1 LNAGPSAQPKR
12 DFGALDPS
20 VADTIVESLRL
31 GEVPDIGLDV
41 ISTGID
47 EHLAAFEREFPRIE
61 SGSGRIR
68 FLRGDFGT
76 GKTFFLKALAARA
89 HEAGLATAYVRISY
103 PDVALKPLALYATI
117 ARTLRTR
124 RQPKGF
130 FRAAIDRWVHRAAER
145 ASDPTIGAGV
155 SETSPDF
162 GNAVDAQLRVMLG
175 DLFDRA
181 PSFAQALAGY
191 ARALDE
197 DRIDVSRGLLQWLAG
212 DSHVAAGVKKYA
224 NLRGALREDDALPM
238 LAGLVTVLEQIGV
251 RGLVVLID
259 EVERVLRQPQPATR
273 MAAYMTLQNLIS
285 AVDDDLRH
293 VLIVVA
299 GTTDVFEHPR
309 GLSSLEPLRQRIAT
323 RFDSS
328 GFEDFDAVQVRLPPF
343 DRRRLVTVGRRVRDV
358 FIERAAMPELAMR
371 VDDDVL
377 GSLADDVIGAFGGRV
392 AIAPRQFFRETI
404 SVLSKARQHP
414 GYDPRSE
421 RPSRATI
428 VADSGLDDRERA
440 ALEDAPMLESFD
452 L

>member
-1 LNAGPSAQPKR
+1 MNAGPSAQPKR

-181 PSFAQALAGY
+181 PS
-191 ARALDE
+191 
-197 DRIDVSRGLLQWLAG
+197 
-212 DSHVAAGVKKYA
+212 
-224 NLRGALREDDALPM
+224 
-238 LAGLVTVLEQIGV
+238 
-251 RGLVVLID
+251 
-259 EVERVLRQPQPATR
+259 
-273 MAAYMTLQNLIS
+273 
-285 AVDDDLRH
+285 
-293 VLIVVA
+293 
-299 GTTDVFEHPR
+299 
-309 GLSSLEPLRQRIAT
+309 SL
-323 RFDSS
+323 
-328 GFEDFDAVQVRLPPF
+328 
-343 DRRRLVTVGRRVRDV
+343 
-358 FIERAAMPELAMR
+358 
-371 VDDDVL
+371 
-377 GSLADDVIGAFGGRV
+377 
-392 AIAPRQFFRETI
+392 
-404 SVLSKARQHP
+404 KC
-414 GYDPRSE
+414 
-421 RPSRATI
+421 
-428 VADSGLDDRERA
+428 
-440 ALEDAPMLESFD
+440 
-452 L
+452 